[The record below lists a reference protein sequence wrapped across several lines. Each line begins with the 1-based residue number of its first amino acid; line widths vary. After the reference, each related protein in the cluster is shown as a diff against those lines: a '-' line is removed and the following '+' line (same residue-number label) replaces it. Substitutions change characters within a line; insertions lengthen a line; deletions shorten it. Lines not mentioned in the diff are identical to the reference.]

1 MAIMDLNLD
10 NNSYGN
16 NILLSKCKNLQILR
30 LRCSKDLGHS
40 TEEGHKKAMTFKWI
54 HCQPQ
59 LSYLSIQCDI
69 SNNIDSFICHLP
81 LLSSLKILRLEHIT
95 GFNEEDFFEIISSL
109 PSLEVK

>member
-1 MAIMDLNLD
+1 
-10 NNSYGN
+10 
-16 NILLSKCKNLQILR
+16 
-30 LRCSKDLGHS
+30 
-40 TEEGHKKAMTFKWI
+40 MTFKWI